1 MSRFKKS
8 SSPPQPQT
16 TSNQPSPSWSS
27 KSAPVASSSTTPTKK
42 TDPFNIYYNDR
53 AGADS
58 YVDLTRTFTEDIL
71 RRPTKLFEFII
82 SLKDECLLAAADLPK
97 SVCASLQS
105 DIKSMFDNE
114 SSKKMRE
121 LVFDEINRNIMP
133 KQVRKH
139 EDVVELCDSS
149 QERKLRHLILYGD
162 CLVCCRLKKDKKQLK
177 WYIPIDQLEIFID
190 EYKSAKSEIELKHLR
205 EEVASLRKRQTEE
218 VNSAKSQLK
227 IKKKLAEQVRFS
239 LNLN

>member
-1 MSRFKKS
+1 MSKNK
-8 SSPPQPQT
+8 
-16 TSNQPSPSWSS
+16 
-27 KSAPVASSSTTPTKK
+27 A
-42 TDPFNIYYNDR
+42 DPFNIYYNDR
-53 AGADS
+53 VDADT

-82 SLKDECLLAAADLPK
+82 SLKDECLLAAADLPR
-97 SVCASLQS
+97 SVCASLRS

-139 EDVVELCDSS
+139 EDVVELAGAESNSS
-149 QERKLRHLILYGD
+149 SNERKLRHLILYGD

-177 WYIPIDQLEIFID
+177 WYIPIDQLELFTD
-190 EYKSAKSEIELKHLR
+190 DYKSAKSESELKHLR

-218 VNSAKSQLK
+218 ANSAKSQLK
-227 IKKKLAEQVRFS
+227 IKKKLTEQVNINPLS
-239 LNLN
+239 M